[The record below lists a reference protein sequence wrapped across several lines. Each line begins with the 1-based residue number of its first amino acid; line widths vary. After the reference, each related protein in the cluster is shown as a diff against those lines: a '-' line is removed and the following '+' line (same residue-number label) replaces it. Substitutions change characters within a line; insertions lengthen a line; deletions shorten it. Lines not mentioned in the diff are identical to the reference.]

1 LAGLALLLYAR
12 DLTAPPL
19 DSVAIT
25 HPAPDTWTVAGVP
38 YGGPTWNAGVRP
50 GMAVIG
56 IEPATADPSGGWTS
70 LLVTDGTVQIALQ
83 RDALPPSSTGF
94 VGALVLLLLAGALSA
109 WLPNLAWVLTLST
122 LAIVT
127 IALAPLTDPPASLA
141 ILSAAPLAA
150 GLYTTANPPGR
161 RVTFAAAGMVAA
173 TAVTILSSFAVRSAW
188 NALISLSL
196 LVTGTVAAFKLV
208 VVLRT
213 AWRRAATRQP
223 GTGLSMWA
231 RAGLALDELVPG
243 RARTRISAI
252 EQERERLAGELHADV
267 LPDLSAVIRDIEA
280 GASPA
285 EAAQRLQAIAL
296 EVRDLMSVWRIPALD
311 ELGLVAALE
320 WLAERVQDQTGV
332 RVELDLA
339 GSGPRPP
346 REVEVALF
354 RITQQALDNALLHA
368 RPQMVRVSIALDARH
383 VDLELTDDGVGLSA
397 GAEERAARA
406 GRLGLADMRER
417 ARAIGASFS
426 IHGEPGRGT
435 SVVVRWPT

>member
-19 DSVAIT
+19 NSVAIT

-38 YGGPTWNAGVRP
+38 YGGPTWNAVVRP

-94 VGALVLLLLAGALSA
+94 VGALVLLLLVGALSA
-109 WLPNLAWVLTLST
+109 RLPNLAWVLTLST

-243 RARTRISAI
+243 RARTRISASS
-252 EQERERLAGELHADV
+252 R
-267 LPDLSAVIRDIEA
+267 SA
-280 GASPA
+280 
-285 EAAQRLQAIAL
+285 
-296 EVRDLMSVWRIPALD
+296 
-311 ELGLVAALE
+311 
-320 WLAERVQDQTGV
+320 
-332 RVELDLA
+332 
-339 GSGPRPP
+339 SGWP
-346 REVEVALF
+346 
-354 RITQQALDNALLHA
+354 
-368 RPQMVRVSIALDARH
+368 VSC
-383 VDLELTDDGVGLSA
+383 T
-397 GAEERAARA
+397 
-406 GRLGLADMRER
+406 
-417 ARAIGASFS
+417 
-426 IHGEPGRGT
+426 PTCCPT
-435 SVVVRWPT
+435 SRR